1 MKFTLTLPLS
11 LAVTLF
17 VGRVVDMHCL
27 YFLTFH
33 SSHSVLASAPT
44 VSSEMLHQ
52 VHQWAPY
59 FKTFKGHF
67 LPFYWTT
74 LGYLAMEVTL
84 LFEIFSAFGTC
95 GSLHHLSWPPRA
107 PHSQIGWPNGT
118 PWVQGVSFTLFNYT
132 YYIIYYIYYIIY
144 IYIYIYTAI
153 YMLITSR
160 LTSLQKSWLLA
171 PLLKVS
177 EAF

>member
-1 MKFTLTLPLS
+1 MLWTSDFILKATVFYWRVLSPGMIWSISFLSDYEHAQASASPSMKFTLTLPLS
-11 LAVTLF
+11 LAVALF
-17 VGRVVDMHCL
+17 VGRVVDMHCRH
-27 YFLTFH
+27 FLTIH

-74 LGYLAMEVTL
+74 LLHLAMEMTL
-84 LFEIFSAFGTC
+84 LFENFSAFGTC

-107 PHSQIGWPNGT
+107 PPSQIGWPNGT
-118 PWVQGVSFTLFNYT
+118 PWVQGVSFTLFNW
-132 YYIIYYIYYIIY
+132 
-144 IYIYIYTAI
+144 
-153 YMLITSR
+153 S
-160 LTSLQKSWLLA
+160 
-171 PLLKVS
+171 
-177 EAF
+177 